1 MLAESSP
8 NRLTIM
14 KGGVTMRVP
23 SSDIEARV
31 AVLEAYVDIPTKH
44 NGTTVTGRLEAQHK
58 LLIAIQADYAAFRA
72 DYTAF
77 RADYTAFR
85 AEFNALRAE
94 FNAFR
99 AETNRR
105 LTTLEDMT
113 GQVLHGMTEIK
124 RLLVARDGSP

>member
-8 NRLTIM
+8 NRLTIK

-31 AVLEAYVDIPTKH
+31 SALEAYVDIPTKH
-44 NGTTVTGRLEAQHK
+44 NATTVTVTGRLEAQHK
-58 LLIAIQADYAAFRA
+58 LLVAIQADY
-72 DYTAF
+72 TAF
-77 RADYTAFR
+77 
-85 AEFNALRAE
+85 RAE

-105 LTTLEDMT
+105 LTALEDMM

-124 RLLVARDGSP
+124 RLLMPRRNDPP